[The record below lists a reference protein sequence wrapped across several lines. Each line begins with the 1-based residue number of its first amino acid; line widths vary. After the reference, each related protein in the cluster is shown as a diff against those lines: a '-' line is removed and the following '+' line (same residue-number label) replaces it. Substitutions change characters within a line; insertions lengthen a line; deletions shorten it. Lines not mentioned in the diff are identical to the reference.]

1 VLNEQHSDWI
11 LLLNLNMSD
20 KASAAPPKVS
30 SQMEAVMRVM
40 MGKEERTIAEKM
52 ADANRP
58 TWEQYKKD
66 NEDKLNLSGADQKK
80 MEEYRREL
88 DEERERILSRGSN
101 HKKKKK
107 SDKKKQKRK
116 SDNGSNSNSGSDIED
131 GNRRRS
137 KKVKKS
143 KKRKRKHRR
152 RSSSSSDDSSY
163 ESDEERK
170 KRKRKKIK
178 KKECQKDDRYRLSK
192 FFNGGSDSED

>member
-1 VLNEQHSDWI
+1 
-11 LLLNLNMSD
+11 MSD

>member
-1 VLNEQHSDWI
+1 
-11 LLLNLNMSD
+11 MSD
-20 KASAAPPKVS
+20 KASAPPKVS

-88 DEERERILSRGSN
+88 DAERERILSRGSN
-101 HKKKKK
+101 HNKKKKSSKKKKK
-107 SDKKKQKRK
+107 RK
-116 SDNGSNSNSGSDIED
+116 SDDSSNSDVSAPDVED
-131 GNRRRS
+131 DDRRKS
-137 KKVKKS
+137 KKNKKN

-152 RSSSSSDDSSY
+152 RNSSSDDSSY
-163 ESDEERK
+163 ESDEEGKQRK
-170 KRKRKKIK
+170 KRKSKKSK
-178 KKECQKDDRYRLSK
+178 KKENQKDDRYRLSN
-192 FFNGGSDSED
+192 FFNGGIDSDN